1 MNELVNLA
9 KIVTNR
15 RLTTLPLIGFANRD
29 EARTREEE
37 LLEMLVSGGTNLSN
51 LQVAKRLYNS
61 GSTKSLATVRKLKQR
76 LQHKLLSH
84 LFFLDHTD
92 PRHPAFRRYEQQ
104 CLDMLYQA
112 TVLWRESERVLL
124 PQLLRKVARLAA
136 EGEFTPQAISAW
148 EMLRT
153 ICVETNDYPQYK
165 TSGQQLAKLNATL
178 QAEKEAQHLFWE
190 AKMNLARSV
199 SSRRRLLQELPVII
213 GKLEELYRR
222 VKTYN
227 VYDPLLKLRLIQQ
240 ELVGNFEEIIRITRD
255 AEELFAQGKL
265 NPKRFDSRFTKFY
278 SVYAHLR
285 ARRLKEGLAVAEGY
299 LSAFHRSS
307 NNWFAFLEN
316 YYLLAMH
323 EGNYALAGDLLRRM
337 QQNPFVTKISQPA
350 QQRWDLMRA
359 YLFFVR
365 PEEAGLRPLHFAQLV
380 QRIPDHSRD
389 KQGYNVAILILQFLH
404 YLREGNI
411 EALLARLEG
420 LRKYESA
427 HLRDAATLRSRL
439 MFRLLQLTVKENFD
453 PQACEKKGQALLTR
467 LLETPPPGEAFAEIE
482 IIPYENLWQQTLLLL
497 QRMAQEQQRLERA
510 SWKA

>member
-15 RLTTLPLIGFANRD
+15 RLPTVPLIAFAGRN

-37 LLEMLVSGGTNLSN
+37 LLDLLVNDTNLTN
-51 LQVAKRLYNS
+51 LQVAKRMYNS
-61 GSTKSLATVRKLKQR
+61 GSAKSQATVRKLKQR

-104 CLDMLYQA
+104 CLDLLYQA
-112 TVLWRESERVLL
+112 TMLLRESERRLL
-124 PQLLRKVARLAA
+124 PQLLRKIIRLTE
-136 EGEFTPQAISAW
+136 EGEFTPQAIQAW
-148 EMLRT
+148 EMQRS
-153 ICVETNDYPQYK
+153 ISVEMNDYVQYK
-165 TSGQQLAKLNATL
+165 ASVRKLEQLQQTIR
-178 QAEKEAQHLFWE
+178 QEQEAQVIFAE
-190 AKMNLARSV
+190 AKMDLVRSV
-199 SSRRRLLQELPVII
+199 SARRRLLQSLPQII
-213 GKLEELYRR
+213 RRLEELYQQTP
-222 VKTYN
+222 TYN
-227 VYDPLLKLRLIQQ
+227 VYDPLLKLRLMQQ
-240 ELVGNFEEIIRITRD
+240 ELVGNFAEIIRITQD
-255 AEELFAQGKL
+255 AEELFAKGKL

-285 ARRLKEGLAVAEGY
+285 ARRLREGLDLAEGY
-299 LSAFHRSS
+299 LAAFHRSS

-323 EGNYALAGDLLRRM
+323 NGDYERAGELLRRM
-337 QQNPFVTKISQPA
+337 QHNPFVTKISQPA

-389 KQGYNVAILILQFLH
+389 KQGYNVAILILQFLY
-404 YLREGNI
+404 YLREGNV
-411 EALLARLEG
+411 EALLARLES
-420 LRKYESA
+420 LRKYENA

-453 PQACEKKGQALLTR
+453 PKACEKKGQVLLSK
-467 LLETPPPGEAFAEIE
+467 LQDTPPPGEAFAEIE

-497 QRMAQEQQRLERA
+497 RRMAG
-510 SWKA
+510 

>member
-1 MNELVNLA
+1 M
-9 KIVTNR
+9 
-15 RLTTLPLIGFANRD
+15 
-29 EARTREEE
+29 
-37 LLEMLVSGGTNLSN
+37 SN
-51 LQVAKRLYNS
+51 LQVAKRMYS
-61 GSTKSLATVRKLKQR
+61 SSSTQSMAAVRKLKQR
-76 LQHKLLSH
+76 LQYKLLSH
-84 LFFLDHTD
+84 LFFLDHSD

-104 CLDMLYQA
+104 CLDMLFQA

-124 PQLLRKVARLAA
+124 PQMLRKVLRLAL
-136 EGEFTPQAISAW
+136 EGEFTPQAIAAL
-148 EMLRT
+148 EMMRS
-153 ICVETNDYPQYK
+153 ISVEVNDYSAYRTATKQM
-165 TSGQQLAKLNATL
+165 TKLSETL
-178 QAEKEAQHLFWE
+178 RAEQEAQSLFWE

-199 SSRRRLLQELPVII
+199 SSRRRLLQVLPSII
-213 GKLEELYRR
+213 QRLEELYSK
-222 VKTYN
+222 VKTFN
-227 VYDPLLKLRLIQQ
+227 IYDPLLKLQLIQQ
-240 ELVGNFEEIIRITRD
+240 ELDGNFEELIRITSE
-255 AEELFAQGKL
+255 AERLFAQGKL
-265 NPKRFDSRFTKFY
+265 NAKRFDSRFTKFY

-285 ARRLKEGLAVAEGY
+285 ARRLKGGLALAEGY
-299 LSAFHRSS
+299 LAAFHRSS

-323 EGNYALAGDLLRRM
+323 DGDYLLAGELLKRQ

-350 QQRWDLMRA
+350 QQRWELLRA

-404 YLREGNI
+404 FLRQGDI

-453 PQACEKKGQALLTR
+453 VKACEKKGQVLLAR
-467 LLETPPPGEAFAEIE
+467 LQDTPPPGEAFAEIE
-482 IIPYENLWQQTLLLL
+482 IIPYENLWQQTLMLLR
-497 QRMAQEQQRLERA
+497 QMAEQSQQAPAR
-510 SWKA
+510 

>member
-15 RLTTLPLIGFANRD
+15 RLTTLPLIEFANRAD
-29 EARTREEE
+29 TRTREEE
-37 LLEMLVSGGTNLSN
+37 LLDMLLEGPNVSN

-61 GSTKSLATVRKLKQR
+61 GSTKTLTTVRKLKQR
-76 LQHKLLSH
+76 LQHKLLNH
-84 LFFLDHTD
+84 MFFLDHTD

-104 CLDMLYQA
+104 CLEMLYQA
-112 TVLWRESERVLL
+112 TMLWRESERVLL
-124 PQLLRKVARLAA
+124 PQMLRKVARLAA

-148 EMLRT
+148 EMMRAVS
-153 ICVETNDYPQYK
+153 IETNDYSQYK
-165 TSGQQLAKLNATL
+165 KSVKALEKLNQTL
-178 QAEKEAQHLFWE
+178 LVEQQAQHLFRE

-199 SSRRRLLQELPVII
+199 SSRRRLLQEMPAII
-213 GKLEELYRR
+213 RKLEALY
-222 VKTYN
+222 KQTPTYN
-227 VYDPLLKLRLIQQ
+227 VYEPLLKLQLILQ
-240 ELVGNFEEIIRITRD
+240 ELVGNFEEIIRITGE
-255 AEELFAQGKL
+255 AEALFEKGKL
-265 NPKRFDSRFTKFY
+265 NAKRFDGRFTKFY

-285 ARRLKEGLAVAEGY
+285 ARRLKDGLAVAEGY

-323 EGNYALAGDLLRRM
+323 DGDYVRAGELLRRM
-337 QQNPFVTKISQPA
+337 QHNPFVTKISQPA

-359 YLFFVR
+359 YLYFVR

-404 YLREGNI
+404 YLREGNL

-420 LRKYESA
+420 LRKYEHA
-427 HLRDAATLRSRL
+427 HLREAATLRSRL

-453 PQACEKKGQALLTR
+453 SKASEKKGQALLAK
-467 LLETPPPGEAFAEIE
+467 LQDTPPPGEAFAEIE

-497 QRMAQEQQRLERA
+497 RQMAEQNERLGRPA
-510 SWKA
+510 